1 MEARADMEEGTM
13 EDEMAE
19 QEELESRVSGD
30 RGLGS
35 FTQSSTETETFHDM
49 ISIT

>member
-1 MEARADMEEGTM
+1 MEARAEMEEGSM

-30 RGLGS
+30 RGLWS
-35 FTQSSTETETFHDM
+35 LALSPKTFPALQM
-49 ISIT
+49 SIS